1 MTMNKL
7 FIDTSQSFII
17 IGLMTEGK
25 TFSRIESH
33 GAQVGKFL
41 ASYIKEILEKAELSF
56 NDLNEVIVGIG
67 PGSYTGTRIGVAFAE
82 ALAFGLGISIKK
94 IPSLIFYLKKDQK
107 TLGLLSN
114 FGHTAMIDI
123 RQDTI
128 FYTLLEEKLESIPLL
143 NTKELVPLDDF
154 EWISRLKTDEDFS
167 SLLYF
172 NLK

>member
-1 MTMNKL
+1 MNKL

-17 IGLMTEGK
+17 IGLMTETE
-25 TFSRIESH
+25 TFSKIESH

-41 ASYIKEILEKAELSF
+41 ASCVKELFEKAELSF
-56 NDLNEVIVGIG
+56 KDLDEVIVGIG

-82 ALAFGLGISIKK
+82 SLAFGLSLPCKK
-94 IPSLIFYLKKDQK
+94 IPSLIFYLKKDQTK
-107 TLGLLSN
+107 LGLLSN
-114 FGHTAMIDI
+114 FGHTALIDI
-123 RQDTI
+123 RDNII

-143 NTKELVPLDDF
+143 NPKELVPSDDF
-154 EWISRLKTDEDFS
+154 QWISRLKTGANFS